1 MKTVYLDNNAT
12 TAVAPEV
19 RAAMEPYFNELFGN
33 PSSLYDLSRP
43 SKEAVAD
50 AREKVAKLLNCDP
63 DEVLFT
69 SCGTESDNAAIIGT
83 LWANP
88 EKKHIITTAVEHHA
102 IGYVGEALEKHGYDV
117 TYLPVDENGMLDID
131 QFKKS
136 LRKDTAIVSV
146 MWANNETGVIFP
158 VEELAQLCKERGIIF
173 HTDAVQAAGKIPLNM
188 KDSAI
193 DMLSISGHKLHT
205 PKGIGILYLR
215 KDIKWEPFMKGGQQE
230 KGKRPGTEN
239 VPYIVGMGKAAELA
253 LSNMDEE
260 YAYLTQLRDYMQS
273 EILRRIPD
281 VRVTAATSPRLPNT
295 LHICFKG
302 AKDDAMLH
310 LLNTYGI
317 AASSGSACNTEST
330 DISHVLRAM
339 HIPED
344 YILGSLRLSLSR
356 YTTREDIDYLLEKLP
371 AVVERTRKAR
381 SKRKATLQA
390 DK

>member
-102 IGYVGEALEKHGYDV
+102 IGYVGEALEKHGYEV

-158 VEELAQLCKERGIIF
+158 VEELAQICKERGIIF

-215 KDIKWEPFMKGGQQE
+215 KDVQWEPFMKGGQQE

-253 LSNMDEE
+253 MSNMDEE
-260 YAYLTQLRDYMQS
+260 YAYLTQLRDYLQS